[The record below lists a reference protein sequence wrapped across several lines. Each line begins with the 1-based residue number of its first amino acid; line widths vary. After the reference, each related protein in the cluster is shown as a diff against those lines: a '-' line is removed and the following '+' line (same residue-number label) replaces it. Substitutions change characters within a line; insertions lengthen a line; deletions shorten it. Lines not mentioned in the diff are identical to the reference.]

1 MAESQTRDGKRHVE
15 TMGEEYDVERWD
27 KKKKK

>member
-15 TMGEEYDVERWD
+15 TMGEEYDVERWE
-27 KKKKK
+27 KKK